1 MAAIAARR
9 CSGVPPISPCA
20 APPPLLPPE
29 APPPLALLPTITGA
43 KAGEVVELSLAD
55 ATRIEGEDASS
66 QILQPVDS
74 KLRGGPTV
82 PKVATKPAKT
92 APAAEDDK

>member
-1 MAAIAARR
+1 MADLLKFKLLHGG
-9 CSGVPPISPCA
+9 CSVPGPHGIRH
-20 APPPLLPPE
+20 
-29 APPPLALLPTITGA
+29 A

-74 KLRGGPTV
+74 KLLWGPTG